1 MQLSL
6 QNQID
11 KMRVGLCLV
20 LFCALVIFPIYI
32 IVAIPYG
39 NYRGPGCPCENKTE
53 ENQDGGFNGNCN
65 GTDQNGMYF
74 CYVKKG
80 CRNCDGGD
88 SPTFPEYCKNYSN
101 CRLPGNINNEG
112 VANPDN

>member
-1 MQLSL
+1 
-6 QNQID
+6 
-11 KMRVGLCLV
+11 MRVRTVCV

-39 NYRGPGCPCENKTE
+39 NYRGPGCPCENKTV

-74 CYVKKG
+74 CYVRKG
-80 CRNCDGGD
+80 CRNCDGGV
-88 SPTFPEYCKNYSN
+88 SSTFPEYCKNYAN

-112 VANPDN
+112 VANPDNQIKDNWFN